1 MELVTLC
8 QFGDTVPLNNSARRV
23 MFLQNFVKF
32 ICKSKTICCHI
43 PEAALY
49 FLKLFVKYAS
59 SISEVLLT
67 VGTNQYYFNL
77 LYNLKDLNVFISI
90 KTNCKPPNILIEPGR

>member
-1 MELVTLC
+1 
-8 QFGDTVPLNNSARRV
+8 

-32 ICKSKTICCHI
+32 ICKSKTICYHI

-59 SISEVLLT
+59 SISEVLRT
-67 VGTNQYYFNL
+67 VDTNFL
-77 LYNLKDLNVFISI
+77 FNLKDLNVFISI
-90 KTNCKPPNILIEPGR
+90 KTNCKPPNILTLESVVS